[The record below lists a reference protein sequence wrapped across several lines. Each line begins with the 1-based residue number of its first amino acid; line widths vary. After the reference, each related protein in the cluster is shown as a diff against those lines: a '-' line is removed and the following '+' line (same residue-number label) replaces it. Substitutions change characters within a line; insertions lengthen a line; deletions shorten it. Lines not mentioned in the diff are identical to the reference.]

1 MAEEYRASGFRRAAV
16 PGFGEGAL
24 RRVLVS
30 VRLRSDAALLA
41 LASVVRR
48 CVEGHSRNNG
58 RDVASKATIEVFV
71 SGLITHDP
79 AFSAIQ
85 RETAVTSLRGAKRTD
100 SAISQLCIPE
110 ITTVR
115 PAISPR

>member
-1 MAEEYRASGFRRAAV
+1 M
-16 PGFGEGAL
+16 
-24 RRVLVS
+24 
-30 VRLRSDAALLA
+30 RLRSDAALLA